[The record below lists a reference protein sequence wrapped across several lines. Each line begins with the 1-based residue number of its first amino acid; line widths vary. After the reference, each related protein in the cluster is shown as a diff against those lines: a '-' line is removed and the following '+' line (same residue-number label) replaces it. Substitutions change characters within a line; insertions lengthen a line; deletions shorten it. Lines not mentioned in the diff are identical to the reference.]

1 MCGLN
6 PRSRLV
12 LAKLEA
18 TPGVDPGLTVGIDDL
33 FVSMDSA
40 GIKLGVTQVSN
51 EPASPTGY
59 ELPAAIATI
68 KPSATYRIPLY
79 GKGFESAPP
88 AAPKLPQWMAVLL
101 ASCGHVNRNE
111 DPDGFGNGTEVS
123 WSPDSIFPR
132 TTNIAGSAVTANSCT
147 FTVYDFLARDGSVAA
162 GTKILQKMV
171 GCRVAQ
177 VRFVLTVGQWAFLEV
192 DVLGLSVQPV
202 ADATDLTN
210 ATLDDV
216 RTDFVR
222 ANAAQSE
229 LVYGASEYALQS
241 QSTTWT
247 IDFGASQE
255 EGDTTSAG
263 VATVGTRQAM
273 VTASMNPIQT
283 TGAAG
288 VDIDL
293 LSDAQ
298 FEQDPLGAYGM
309 AGSMTPEGQTVDT
322 GYTFR
327 VFAPSVQ
334 IVYDYDT
341 SGAVVRL
348 PTTAKAVSLDST
360 TPPIAI
366 VLS

>member
-18 TPGVDPGLTVGIDDL
+18 TPGTDPIPQVGTDDL

-40 GIKLGVTQVSN
+40 GIKLGVTQVGN

-79 GKGFESAPP
+79 GKGLSTGSPV
-88 AAPKLPQWMAVLL
+88 LPRWLSVIL
-101 ASCGHVNRNE
+101 ASCGHVDRYAGS
-111 DPDGFGNGTEVS
+111 PAASEVI
-123 WSPDSIFPR
+123 WTPDSIYPR
-132 TTNIAGSAVTANSCT
+132 TTSVLNAVTANLCT
-147 FTVYDFLARDGSVAA
+147 FTVYDYLARDGAVST
-162 GTKILQKMV
+162 GTKILQAMV
-171 GCRVAQ
+171 GCRVSQ

-192 DVLGLSVQPV
+192 DILGLSVQPV
-202 ADATDLTN
+202 AVTDSL
-210 ATLDDV
+210 ASADLDDV

-222 ANAAQSE
+222 ANAAQSQ
-229 LVYGASEYALQS
+229 LVFDGGTYVLQS

-263 VATVGTRQAM
+263 VATVGTRQAL

-283 TGAAG
+283 SGTPTPGT
-288 VDIDL
+288 DITL
-293 LSDAQ
+293 MSDAQ
-298 FEQDPLGAYGM
+298 FEQEDGAYSM
-309 AGSMTPEGQTVDT
+309 AGSMTPEGQLVDT
-322 GYTFR
+322 GYTLK
-327 VFAPSVQ
+327 VAAPAVQ
-334 IVYDYDT
+334 IVFDYDT
-341 SGAVVRL
+341 SGSVVRL
-348 PTTAKAVSLDST
+348 PTTAKAVSADST
-360 TPPIAI
+360 TPPISLT
-366 VLS
+366 LS

>member
-18 TPGVDPGLTVGIDDL
+18 TPGTDPIPQPGTDDL
-33 FVSMDSA
+33 FVSMDSP
-40 GIKLGVTQVSN
+40 GIKLGVTQVGN

-79 GKGFESAPP
+79 GKGRVVGPP
-88 AAPKLPQWMAVLL
+88 TSPVLPRWLSVIL
-101 ASCGHVNRNE
+101 ASCGHVDRSAST
-111 DPDGFGNGTEVS
+111 GTAVV
-123 WSPDSIFPR
+123 WTPDSIYPR
-132 TTNIAGSAVTANSCT
+132 TTAVGGGVSANDCT
-147 FTVYDFLARDGSVAA
+147 FTVYDYLARSGSVAA
-162 GTKILQKMV
+162 GTKILQAMV
-171 GCRVAQ
+171 GCRVSQ

-192 DVLGLSVQPV
+192 DILGLSVQPV
-202 ADATDLTN
+202 ASTDNLS
-210 ATLDDV
+210 AADLDDV

-229 LVYGASEYALQS
+229 FNFDAGSYVLQS

-263 VATVGTRQAM
+263 VATVGTRQAL

-283 TGAAG
+283 DGLSG
-288 VDIDL
+288 GMDITQ
-293 LSDAQ
+293 LSATQ
-298 FEQDPLGAYGM
+298 FEQEDGTYGM
-309 AGSMTPEGQTVDT
+309 AGSMTPEGRSVDI
-322 GYTFR
+322 GYTLR
-327 VFAPSVQ
+327 VAAPAVQ
-334 IVYDYDT
+334 LVFDYDT
-341 SGAVVRL
+341 TGAVVRL
-348 PTTAKAVSLDST
+348 PTTAKAVSPDST
-360 TPPIAI
+360 TPPISLT
-366 VLS
+366 LS

>member
-18 TPGVDPGLTVGIDDL
+18 TPGVDPIPVVGTDDL

-40 GIKLGVTQVSN
+40 GIKLGVTQVGN

-79 GKGFESAPP
+79 GKGLSTGNPV
-88 AAPKLPQWMAVLL
+88 LPRWLSVIL
-101 ASCGHVNRNE
+101 ASCGHVDRNAGS
-111 DPDGFGNGTEVS
+111 PAGSEVV
-123 WSPDSIFPR
+123 WTPDSIYPR
-132 TTNIAGSAVTANSCT
+132 TTAVGGGVSANNCT
-147 FTVYDFLARDGSVAA
+147 FTVYDFLARDGAVNT
-162 GTKILQKMV
+162 GTKILQRMV
-171 GCRVAQ
+171 GCRVSQ

-192 DVLGLSVQPV
+192 DILGLSVQPV
-202 ADATDLTN
+202 ASTTN
-210 ATLDDV
+210 LSAADLDDV

-229 LVYGASEYALQS
+229 LTFGVTDYVLQS

-263 VATVGTRQAM
+263 VATVGTRQAL
-273 VTASMNPIQT
+273 VTASLNPIQT
-283 TGAAG
+283 SGTPTPGT
-288 VDIDL
+288 DITL

-298 FEQDPLGAYGM
+298 FEQDRGAYAM
-309 AGSMTPEGQTVDT
+309 AGSMTPEGQLVDT

-327 VFAPSVQ
+327 IAAPAVQVVF
-334 IVYDYDT
+334 DYDT
-341 SGAVVRL
+341 TGAVVRL
-348 PTTAKAVSLDST
+348 PTTAKAVSSDST
-360 TPPIAI
+360 TPPISLT
-366 VLS
+366 LS

>member
-18 TPGVDPGLTVGIDDL
+18 TPGVDPIPVVGTDDL

-40 GIKLGVTQVSN
+40 GIKLGVTQVGN

-79 GKGFESAPP
+79 GKGLSTGNPV
-88 AAPKLPQWMAVLL
+88 LPRWLSVIL
-101 ASCGHVNRNE
+101 ASCGHVDRNAGS
-111 DPDGFGNGTEVS
+111 PAGSEVV
-123 WSPDSIFPR
+123 WTPDSIYPR
-132 TTNIAGSAVTANSCT
+132 TTAVGGGVSANNCT
-147 FTVYDFLARDGSVAA
+147 FTVYDFLARDGAVNT
-162 GTKILQKMV
+162 GTKILQRMV
-171 GCRVAQ
+171 GCRVSQ

-192 DVLGLSVQPV
+192 DILGLSVQPV
-202 ADATDLTN
+202 ASTTN
-210 ATLDDV
+210 LSAADLDDV

-229 LVYGASEYALQS
+229 LTFGVTDYVLQS

-263 VATVGTRQAM
+263 VATVGTRQAL
-273 VTASMNPIQT
+273 VTASLNPIQT
-283 TGAAG
+283 SGTPTPGT
-288 VDIDL
+288 DITL

-298 FEQDPLGAYGM
+298 FEQDRGAYAM
-309 AGSMTPEGQTVDT
+309 AGSMTPEGQLVDT

-327 VFAPSVQ
+327 IAAPAVQVVF
-334 IVYDYDT
+334 DYDT
-341 SGAVVRL
+341 TGSVVRL
-348 PTTAKAVSLDST
+348 PTTAKAVSPDST
-360 TPPIAI
+360 TPPISLT
-366 VLS
+366 LS

>member
-18 TPGVDPGLTVGIDDL
+18 TPGVDPNPTVGADDL
-33 FVSMDSA
+33 FVSMDSP
-40 GIKLGVTQVSN
+40 GIKLGVTQVGN

-79 GKGFESAPP
+79 GKGLSTGSPV
-88 AAPKLPQWMAVLL
+88 LPRWLSVIL
-101 ASCGHVNRNE
+101 ASCGHVNRYAGS
-111 DPDGFGNGTEVS
+111 PAASEVV
-123 WSPDSIFPR
+123 WTPDSIYPR
-132 TTNIAGSAVTANSCT
+132 TTSTGNSVSANECT
-147 FTVYDFLARDGSVAA
+147 FTVYDYLARSGPVST
-162 GTKILQKMV
+162 GTKILQAMV
-171 GCRVAQ
+171 GCRVSQ

-192 DVLGLSVQPV
+192 DILGLSVQPV
-202 ADATDLTN
+202 ASTDDLS
-210 ATLDDV
+210 AADLDDV

-229 LVYGASEYALQS
+229 FTFDAGSYVLQS

-263 VATVGTRQAM
+263 VATVGTRQAL

-283 TGAAG
+283 DGLVSG
-288 VDIDL
+288 MDITQ
-293 LSDAQ
+293 LSATQ
-298 FEQDPLGAYGM
+298 FEQEDGAYAM
-309 AGSMTPEGQTVDT
+309 AGSMTPEGQLVDT
-322 GYTFR
+322 GYTLR
-327 VFAPSVQ
+327 VAAPAVQ
-334 IVYDYDT
+334 IVFDYDT
-341 SGAVVRL
+341 TGSVVRL
-348 PTTAKAVSLDST
+348 PTTAKAVSADST
-360 TPPIAI
+360 TPPISLT
-366 VLS
+366 LS

>member
-18 TPGVDPGLTVGIDDL
+18 TPGTDSNPVVGTDDL

-40 GIKLGVTQVSN
+40 GIKLGVSQVGN

-68 KPSATYRIPLY
+68 KPTATYRIPLY
-79 GKGFESAPP
+79 GKGLSTGSPV
-88 AAPKLPQWMAVLL
+88 LPRWLSVIL
-101 ASCGHVNRNE
+101 ASCGHVDRN
-111 DPDGFGNGTEVS
+111 DTSATRVV
-123 WSPDSIFPR
+123 WTPDSIYPR
-132 TTNIAGSAVTANSCT
+132 TTAPTTGTVSANNCT
-147 FTVYDFLARDGSVAA
+147 FTVYDFLARDGAVNT
-162 GTKILQKMV
+162 GTKILQRMV
-171 GCRVAQ
+171 GCRVSQ

-192 DVLGLSVQPV
+192 DILGLSVQPV
-202 ADATDLTN
+202 ASTENLSSAD
-210 ATLDDV
+210 LDDV

-229 LVYGASEYALQS
+229 LTFGGTDYVLQS

-263 VATVGTRQAM
+263 VATVGTRQAL

-283 TGAAG
+283 SGTPTPGT
-288 VDIDL
+288 DITL

-298 FEQDPLGAYGM
+298 FEQEGGAYAM
-309 AGSMTPEGQTVDT
+309 AGSMTPEGQPVDT
-322 GYTFR
+322 GYTFKIAAPAVQV
-327 VFAPSVQ
+327 VF
-334 IVYDYDT
+334 DYDT
-341 SGAVVRL
+341 SGSVVRL
-348 PTTAKAVSLDST
+348 PTTAKAVSPDST
-360 TPPIAI
+360 TPPISLT
-366 VLS
+366 LS